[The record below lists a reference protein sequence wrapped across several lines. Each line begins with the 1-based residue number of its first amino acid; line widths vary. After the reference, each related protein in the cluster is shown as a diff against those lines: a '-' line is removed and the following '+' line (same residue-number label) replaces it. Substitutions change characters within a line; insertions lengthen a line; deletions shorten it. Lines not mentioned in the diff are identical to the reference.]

1 VAGPAAAAS
10 DPPRR
15 RRTRRGGVAIG
26 QHQLGTLA
34 QSPSIMQAWIKG
46 IPLAVNSAR
55 LVILDVGQVLNAAVD
70 DGRIAKNPL

>member
-1 VAGPAAAAS
+1 
-10 DPPRR
+10 
-15 RRTRRGGVAIG
+15 
-26 QHQLGTLA
+26 
-34 QSPSIMQAWIKG
+34 MQAWIKG